1 MLLSGTNNIF
11 QTPWLLLTISVIL
24 LGVTA
29 VIRQTCPQKRRW
41 WQIPVFVVLAAAAFG
56 IDYFVKTDYE
66 KIEHVIVSDIKAAIR
81 QDFHGISAT
90 ISDEYSDTIHKSK
103 EAFMVACRSILSR
116 TLMEKAVKRRCVIIV
131 LSDEASAELMIRL
144 HLKPESQYAAVST
157 LMFVEMKISFR
168 KSPDGEWLIT
178 NTEILSLNNQPL
190 NWRQVG

>member
-1 MLLSGTNNIF
+1 MFSGTNNIF

-29 VIRQTCPQKRRW
+29 IIRQTWPQKRRW

-81 QDFHGISAT
+81 QDFHGISST
-90 ISDEYSDTIHKSK
+90 ISGEYSDTIHKSK
-103 EAFMVACRSILSR
+103 KAFMVACRSILSR
-116 TLMEKAVKRRCVIIV
+116 TLMEKAVKRRCVITV
-131 LSDEASAELMIRL
+131 SRDEASAELMIRL

-168 KSPDGEWLIT
+168 KSPTGEWLIT
-178 NTEILSLNNQPL
+178 NTEVLSLNNQPL